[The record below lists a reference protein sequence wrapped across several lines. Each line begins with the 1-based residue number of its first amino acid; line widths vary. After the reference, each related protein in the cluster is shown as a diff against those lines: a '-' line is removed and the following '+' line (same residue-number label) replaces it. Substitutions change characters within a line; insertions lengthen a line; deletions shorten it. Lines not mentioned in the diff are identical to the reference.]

1 MKKLIL
7 ISLLL
12 TGMVHSLMAATVT
25 TSKAVYATNEQ
36 VHVHFANMTAQNQD
50 WIAIYPEGS
59 SNDWD
64 NVIGWKWTDDKAE
77 GDLVF
82 GNGNNLPLGKY
93 EVRAFY
99 NNSFHTEATTK
110 FEVKNAVAEAKVT
123 TDKAVYTANEQVHV
137 HFANMTAQNQ
147 DWIGIY
153 PEGSSNDWGN
163 VVDWSWTNDTQN
175 GNLTFNNLPTGKYE
189 ARAFYNNSFHTE
201 ATTQFEIK
209 NAAAAATVTTDK
221 DVYTTD
227 EQIHVHFA
235 NMTAQNDDWIGIYP
249 EGTNNDWGNVVAWRW
264 TNDTTNG
271 DLNFN
276 ALPEGSYEVR
286 AFYNNSFHT
295 EATKKFK
302 VEGDAGPDYIFYFGA
317 EHGGLDKWVKYA
329 GDKPAQIIV
338 PGAQGTAHSIRTPKW
353 GGYYFDFGTPAKKL
367 KFLNLDTRIGTASH
381 VGNFGVLVKTSKGN
395 RRIIFS
401 SYMNH
406 PGNDF
411 SGLPPEKWQKPF
423 LSSNGYQHN
432 HPGPTDYYLA
442 TRNGDFVH
450 YKINIEEK
458 LQVLEPGIKLLS
470 IMLFTTA
477 GGDFDNIALSAN

>member
-1 MKKLIL
+1 MIKKTLFL
-7 ISLLL
+7 TLLFANSL
-12 TGMVHSLMAATVT
+12 SAANVT
-25 TSKAVYATNEQ
+25 TSKAVYTADEQ
-36 VHVHFANMTAQNQD
+36 V
-50 WIAIYPEGS
+50 
-59 SNDWD
+59 
-64 NVIGWKWTDDKAE
+64 K
-77 GDLVF
+77 
-82 GNGNNLPLGKY
+82 
-93 EVRAFY
+93 
-99 NNSFHTEATTK
+99 
-110 FEVKNAVAEAKVT
+110 
-123 TDKAVYTANEQVHV
+123 V

-153 PEGSSNDWGN
+153 PEGTNNDWGN
-163 VVDWSWTNDTQN
+163 VIGWKWTDDKEN
-175 GNLTFNNLPTGKYE
+175 GDVMFGNGALPVGKFE
-189 ARAFYNNSFHTE
+189 VRAFYNNSFHTE
-201 ATTQFEIK
+201 ATSKFEVK
-209 NAAAAATVTTDK
+209 NAAVPATITTDK
-221 DVYTTD
+221 AVYATD

-235 NMTAQNDDWIGIYP
+235 NMTAKHQDWVGIYA

-276 ALPEGSYEVR
+276 ALPEGAYEVR

-302 VEGDAGPDYIFYFGA
+302 VEEEDVGPDHILFYDA
-317 EHGGLDKWVKYA
+317 EDGGHLNQWIRYA
-329 GDKPAQIIV
+329 GDKPAQIINT
-338 PGAQGTAHSIRTPKW
+338 GAQGSAHAFRAPRW
-353 GGYYFDFGTPAKKL
+353 GGYYFNFGTPAKKL
-367 KFLNLDTRIGTASH
+367 KFLNLDTRIGAASH

-411 SGLPPEKWQKPF
+411 SGLPPEEWQKPF

-442 TRNGDFVH
+442 TRNGDFIH